1 MIKII
6 KFKKRKVLL
15 GIVFFAIYF
24 AIVIG
29 FIFYPEGMMKH
40 LHTKDKKLVQIPFLI
55 VSIFPFT
62 MLYSYLRILFRKK
75 AIINIHT
82 SSMAGKPDKI
92 KKMKFWPNHLL
103 QMK

>member
-75 AIINIHT
+75 SNYNY
-82 SSMAGKPDKI
+82 K
-92 KKMKFWPNHLL
+92 
-103 QMK
+103 

>member
-55 VSIFPFT
+55 VLCSTHKCNKLIFTKIISFGIKEADKLKSIQ
-62 MLYSYLRILFRKK
+62 KVK
-75 AIINIHT
+75 
-82 SSMAGKPDKI
+82 D
-92 KKMKFWPNHLL
+92 
-103 QMK
+103 